1 MPRLCRIPD
10 IARSAARSPSHT
22 APGRTHS
29 PPPAGASARDRT
41 HPPPAAAADV
51 DETKVAAEVDRLR
64 AELDRHNRLY
74 YVEARPEIPDREF
87 DRLLARLSELERDHP
102 QLDDPESPT
111 HRVGGEPVEGFRT
124 VEHREP
130 MLSIDNV
137 FDTDGL
143 AEWDDRVRRGLADG
157 TSPGQAVPGPT
168 APEQDMP
175 EQPAPEQAAPEYT
188 LEYKLDGVAL
198 ALIYERGLLVRAVTR
213 GDGAR
218 GDEVTH
224 NARTIAGVPLG
235 LNAAAGGEPPAVLEV
250 RGEAFIAN
258 RDFAE
263 IRAAREAAGDAAY
276 ANPRNL
282 TAGSLKLLDPKQ
294 CATRRLRFLAHGI
307 GHCEGGD
314 FSSHTEFLD
323 RLDRW
328 GLGVTPDVRTAD
340 TIAAAIDA
348 AGEMAANLHAL
359 PFEVDGIVLKV
370 NSFAQRAVLGVRSK
384 SPRWAIAYK
393 WERYEGTTR
402 VRDVTVQVG
411 KTGRV
416 TPVAE
421 LEPVEIA
428 GTTVSRASLHNADEV
443 ARLGL
448 RVGDAV
454 VVEKAGKIIPHVVR
468 VLPEARTGA
477 ERDFTFPTECPV
489 CGTALVR
496 EEGEVDARCPN
507 ASCPARLR
515 ESVRFWASRAAM
527 DIDGLGVKLVDQLL
541 SAGLV
546 KSLPDLYRLGG
557 KRDELIA
564 LDRMAEKSADNL
576 LAGIEASRDRPLWRL
591 LTGLNIRHVGSTV
604 ARVLAREFGTLDEI
618 MRHDPDSLA
627 ATEEIGGVIAASV
640 HAFFRAPANRDTV
653 EQLRTLGLNF
663 GTPVERKPPAAD
675 AGPLAGKSVV
685 VTGTL
690 KTHTREQIEELIR
703 QHGGKPTGSVSK
715 RTDYLVAGD
724 RAGASWTRQ
733 S

>member
-1 MPRLCRIPD
+1 MN
-10 IARSAARSPSHT
+10 
-22 APGRTHS
+22 
-29 PPPAGASARDRT
+29 
-41 HPPPAAAADV
+41 
-51 DETKVAAEVDRLR
+51 DETPAAEVARLR
-64 AELDRHNRLY
+64 TELDRHNRLY

-87 DRLLARLSELERDHP
+87 DRLLARLAELEREHP
-102 QLDDPESPT
+102 ELDDPASPT
-111 HRVGGEPVEGFRT
+111 HRVGGQPVEGFRT

-143 AEWDDRVRRGLADG
+143 AEWDDRVRRGLPDD
-157 TSPGQAVPGPT
+157 QV
-168 APEQDMP
+168 
-175 EQPAPEQAAPEYT
+175 PEYS

-218 GDEVTH
+218 GDDVTH
-224 NARTIAGVPLG
+224 NARTIAGVPPG
-235 LNAAAGGEPPAVLEV
+235 LNKAAGGEPPDVLEV
-250 RGEAFIAN
+250 RGEAFIGNA
-258 RDFAE
+258 DFAT
-263 IRAAREAAGDAAY
+263 IRAEREAAGDAVY

-282 TAGSLKLLDPKQ
+282 TAGSLKLLDPTL
-294 CATRRLRFLAHGI
+294 CAARRLRFLAHGV
-307 GHCEGGD
+307 GHHEPGPDGPE
-314 FSSHTEFLD
+314 FASHTGFLD

-328 GLGVTPDVRTAD
+328 GLGVTPDVRAAG
-340 TIAAAIDA
+340 TIGEAVAAAE
-348 AGEMAANLHAL
+348 EMAANLHAL

-370 NSFAQRAVLGVRSK
+370 NSFAQREVLGVRSK

-393 WERYEGTTR
+393 WERYEATTR
-402 VRDVTVQVG
+402 VRDVSVQVG

-428 GTTVSRASLHNADEV
+428 GTTVSRASLHNADEI
-443 ARLGL
+443 ARLDL

-468 VLPEARTGA
+468 VLPE
-477 ERDFTFPTECPV
+477 ERDGSEKKFAFPTDCPV

-527 DIDGLGVKLVDQLL
+527 DVDGLGVKLVDQLL
-541 SAGLV
+541 TAGLV
-546 KSLPDLYRLGG
+546 KNLPDLYRLHER
-557 KRDELIA
+557 RDDLVA

-576 LAGIEASRDRPLWRL
+576 LAGIEASKNRPLWRL
-591 LTGLNIRHVGSTV
+591 LTGLNIRHVGATV
-604 ARVLAREFGTLDEI
+604 ARVLAREFSTLDEI

-627 ATEEIGGVIAASV
+627 ATEEVGTVIAESV
-640 HAFFRAPANRDTV
+640 HAFFAAPANRDTV
-653 EQLRTLGLNF
+653 RQFRTLGLNF
-663 GTPVERKPPAAD
+663 GTPFEKKPPAAD

-690 KTHTREQIEELIR
+690 KTHTREQIEDLIR
-703 QHGGKPTGSVSK
+703 THGGKPTGSVSK

-724 RAGASWTRQ
+724 RAGSKLDKANKNGVPVLTEEEFVTLVNGP
-733 S
+733 